1 MTFNL
6 ALSTGLHKQTVA
18 TTTQAKR
25 KISLTRGQ
33 LSVTKT
39 FDNIMLRYYSHH
51 FPSRRRSLLSI
62 IPHSSRRGG
71 RIRFP
76 PRSSFTTKPP
86 PARPSIPNK
95 ENPRVLTRL
104 NRRLPKFLHPYTN
117 RLISAPL
124 SHITSFL
131 ILHELSA
138 LVPLVALFGLFHYT
152 SWLPGGFG
160 QAVWAREKAE
170 KLVRYLERKA
180 YWKRR
185 LQRKNKNKEEEEK
198 EGEEGGSEG
207 NLSSSGRMG
216 ERISRVLLEYVSIYK
231 SSSFFSCFFECYIIS
246 PLLPPI
252 PLSSIPPVFT
262 HQQQRKIFSL
272 SPPDPFSQNTP
283 GLIQYT

>member
-1 MTFNL
+1 
-6 ALSTGLHKQTVA
+6 
-18 TTTQAKR
+18 
-25 KISLTRGQ
+25 
-33 LSVTKT
+33 
-39 FDNIMLRYYSHH
+39 MLRYYSHL
-51 FPSRRRSLLSI
+51 FPSRRHSLLFI
-62 IPHSSRRGG
+62 IPNSSRRGG
-71 RIRFP
+71 MIGFP

-117 RLISAPL
+117 RLVSAPL

-170 KLVRYLERKA
+170 KLARYLERKA
-180 YWKRR
+180 YWKGR
-185 LQRKNKNKEEEEK
+185 LQRKKNKEEEE
-198 EGEEGGSEG
+198 EEEEEGGSEG

-216 ERISRVLLEYVSIYK
+216 ERISRVLLEYVSTYK
-231 SSSFFSCFFECYIIS
+231 SSSFFSSFFECYIIS
-246 PLLPPI
+246 PPLPPI
-252 PLSSIPPVFT
+252 PLLPFPQSLRT
-262 HQQQRKIFSL
+262 NQKKKCSL
-272 SPPDPFSQNTP
+272 SLHQNFIRRPFLAKYTWVNT
-283 GLIQYT
+283 IYITYNT

>member
-1 MTFNL
+1 MP
-6 ALSTGLHKQTVA
+6 
-18 TTTQAKR
+18 
-25 KISLTRGQ
+25 
-33 LSVTKT
+33 KT
-39 FDNIMLRYYSHH
+39 LDKIMLRYYSLL
-51 FPSRRRSLLSI
+51 FPSHRHSLLSI

-95 ENPRVLTRL
+95 ENPGILTRL

-131 ILHELSA
+131 ILHELTA

-160 QAVWAREKAE
+160 QAAWAREKAE
-170 KLVRYLERKA
+170 NLVRYLEKKA
-180 YWKRR
+180 FWKVR
-185 LQRKNKNKEEEEK
+185 LQRKNKKKKEEEG
-198 EGEEGGSEG
+198 GEEGGSEG

-216 ERISRVLLEYVSIYK
+216 ERISRVLLEYVSTYK
-231 SSSFFSCFFECYIIS
+231 LSSFFSSFFECYIIS
-246 PLLPPI
+246 PLFPQS
-252 PLSSIPPVFT
+252 PLLSFPQSLHTNNKKKFSL
-262 HQQQRKIFSL
+262 SL
-272 SPPDPFSQNTP
+272 SPPEFYLTSLLAKYTWVNT
-283 GLIQYT
+283 IYITSNT

>member
-1 MTFNL
+1 M
-6 ALSTGLHKQTVA
+6 V
-18 TTTQAKR
+18 
-25 KISLTRGQ
+25 
-33 LSVTKT
+33 LSVYEYTNNTDARPIVRDKSRIV
-39 FDNIMLRYYSHH
+39 DKIMLRYYSHL
-51 FPSRRRSLLSI
+51 FSSRRHSLLSI

-76 PRSSFTTKPP
+76 PRSFFTTKPP

-95 ENPRVLTRL
+95 ENPRILTRL

-117 RLISAPL
+117 RLVSAPL

-180 YWKRR
+180 YWKGR
-185 LQRKNKNKEEEEK
+185 LQRNNKKKNEEK
-198 EGEEGGSEG
+198 EEGEEGGSEG

-216 ERISRVLLEYVSIYK
+216 ERISRVLLEYVSTYK
-231 SSSFFSCFFECYIIS
+231 FSSFFSSFFECYIYLPPLAPIA
-246 PLLPPI
+246 LLPFPH
-252 PLSSIPPVFT
+252 SFT
-262 HQQQRKIFSL
+262 HLQQQKNIYNLSL
-272 SPPDPFSQNTP
+272 STRVFN
-283 GLIQYT
+283 